1 MKAMGAV
8 GRGRWMLPA
17 LLFWAATGAPAYDGP
32 VEKKIFTLPMYT
44 TVGGKTSDPDELEA
58 VAREARKLR
67 PTAKIFL
74 RSPFGQVVEFD
85 PVE

>member
-1 MKAMGAV
+1 MNYVITVIAPDGTV
-8 GRGRWMLPA
+8 
-17 LLFWAATGAPAYDGP
+17 LF
-32 VEKKIFTLPMYT
+32 
-44 TVGGKTSDPDELEA
+44 GGKTSDPDELDA

-67 PTAKIFL
+67 PIAKIFL